1 MMTSAHILRL
11 SHPCSPNEFAR
22 GQANEKPVRRPVQAC
37 LWAGHMLLVHV
48 AILLHKAGM
57 QELQTSQASQQ
68 AKRNTGSCFAVCCV
82 PVFSERAFLMTRG
95 GGAGRAEKN
104 RWQDLG

>member
-1 MMTSAHILRL
+1 MNLPVAKLMKSQ
-11 SHPCSPNEFAR
+11 SG
-22 GQANEKPVRRPVQAC
+22 GQYKPAF
-37 LWAGHMLLVHV
+37 WAGHMLLVHV

-57 QELQTSQASQQ
+57 QELQQ

-95 GGAGRAEKN
+95 GGQGVQKKPLARFRAESGQSVNKCCN
-104 RWQDLG
+104 S